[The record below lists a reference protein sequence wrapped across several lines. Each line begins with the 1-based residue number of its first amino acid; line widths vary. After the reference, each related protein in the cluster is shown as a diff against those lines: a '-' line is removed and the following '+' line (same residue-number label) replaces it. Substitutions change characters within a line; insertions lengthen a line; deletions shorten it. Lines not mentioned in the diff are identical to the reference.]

1 MNQAFVPNRD
11 SGTFHY
17 WSEFADTS
25 LHLDSTPRRQWTPEL
40 SAQRPP
46 PPPESHCPIYDG
58 APVTV
63 PRSSDVAFAGTNFS
77 VEPGWLSMCGYVT
90 LYLYLVPQT
99 LASDARIDMEG
110 GDAY

>member
-46 PPPESHCPIYDG
+46 PHLRAI
-58 APVTV
+58 V
-63 PRSSDVAFAGTNFS
+63 PFMMG
-77 VEPGWLSMCGYVT
+77 L
-90 LYLYLVPQT
+90 L
-99 LASDARIDMEG
+99 
-110 GDAY
+110 